1 MKITREEALLLTKHI
16 GNIPTLTSNSLA
28 LHSLTSLQT
37 RLDSYVLS
45 KDDGEFVYA
54 SDNKTEIDDGVAS
67 VLSDMVREQLV
78 DKLKRL
84 EPETFV
90 TGLEHGG
97 PTKKGWFV
105 TNLEGQVFFKFDD
118 MTMIP
123 VFALCRSGTKLR
135 VREANDGSW
144 RDFMLQTAAVFNPS
158 WERALPTNHYMEL

>member
-16 GNIPTLTSNSLA
+16 GNIPTLANTSLA
-28 LHSLTSLQT
+28 LHSLTAFQA
-37 RLDSYVLS
+37 RLDSFVLG
-45 KDDGEFVYA
+45 KEDGEFVYA
-54 SDNKTEIDDGVAS
+54 SDNKAEIDDGVAS
-67 VLSDMVREQLV
+67 VLTDMVREQLV
-78 DKLKRL
+78 VKLKRL

-90 TGLEHGG
+90 IGPEQGG

-105 TNLEGQVFFKFDD
+105 TNLEGQVFFKLDD

-144 RDFMLQTAAVFNPS
+144 RDFMLPVGNVFSPA
-158 WERALPTNHYMEL
+158 WERTLPTNHYEEF

>member
-1 MKITREEALLLTKHI
+1 MLLSKHI
-16 GNIPTLTSNSLA
+16 GNITTPLNNSLVM
-28 LHSLTSLQT
+28 HSLTSLQA
-37 RLDSYVLS
+37 RLDSYVLG
-45 KDDGEFVYA
+45 KEDGEFVYA
-54 SDNKTEIDDGVAS
+54 SDNKAEIDDSVAS
-67 VLSDMVREQLV
+67 VLTDMVREQLV

-90 TGLEHGG
+90 IGLEQGG

-105 TNLEGQVFFKFDD
+105 TNLEGHVFFKFDD

-144 RDFMLQTAAVFNPS
+144 RDFMLQVGSVFNPS
-158 WERALPTNHYMEL
+158 WERALPTNHYVEL